1 MTPTDAFLQQYAA
14 LSDGVG
20 LAELPDRTVL
30 VATGCDRASFLHS
43 FTTNDIRRLV
53 PGSGCEAF
61 VTSHQ
66 GKTIGHVLVFC
77 EEDRI
82 VLDTSPGQ
90 ASSLK
95 AHFERFILTEEVEFA
110 DETGQWVDLLL
121 AGPQAAALLSDL
133 CGALPPAAMLGHQP
147 ASLEGRPVRLR
158 HVPYAGPDSFFVAVA
173 PGDRE
178 AVHGLLEG
186 AGAMA
191 CAMSAVEARRIE
203 AGFPLFGQDIS
214 ADNLPQEVNRNPVA
228 ISFTKGCYL
237 GQETVARIDAL
248 GHVNRVLT
256 GLRFERQA
264 QPRAGERILENGVA
278 AATITSVTW
287 SPRLGT
293 VLALAY
299 VRSRFARPTTI
310 LSTPHGPAEV
320 VTLPL

>member
-1 MTPTDAFLQQYAA
+1 MTLTAEFLQQYAA
-14 LSDGVG
+14 LSEGVG
-20 LAELPDRTVL
+20 LAELPNRTVL
-30 VATGCDRASFLHS
+30 VATGRDRASFLHS

-77 EEDRI
+77 EADRI

-110 DETGQWVDLLL
+110 DETEQWVDLLL
-121 AGPQAAALLSDL
+121 AGPQAASLLADL
-133 CGALPPAAMLGHQP
+133 GGTPPPADMLGHRHTT
-147 ASLEGRPVRLR
+147 LEGRAVIVR
-158 HVPYAGPDSFFVAVA
+158 HVPYAGPDSFFVTTALA
-173 PGDRE
+173 DRE
-178 AVHGLLEG
+178 AVRGVLEG
-186 AGAMA
+186 AGATA
-191 CAMSAVEARRIE
+191 CEMSAVEARRIE

-214 ADNLPQEVNRNPVA
+214 PDNLPQEVNRNAAA

-248 GHVNRVLT
+248 GHVNRLLM

-264 QPRAGERILENGVA
+264 QPRVGERLMVEGA
-278 AATITSVTW
+278 EAATITSLAY
-287 SPRLGT
+287 SPRLGAP
-293 VLALAY
+293 LALAY
-299 VRSRFARPTTI
+299 VRSRFARPMTI

>member
-1 MTPTDAFLQQYAA
+1 MTPTAQFLQQYAA
-14 LSDGVG
+14 LSEGVG

-30 VATGCDRASFLHS
+30 VATGRDRASFLHS

-77 EEDRI
+77 EEERI

-90 ASSLK
+90 AASLQ
-95 AHFERFILTEEVEFA
+95 AHFERFILTEDVAFT
-110 DETGQWVDLLL
+110 DETGQWLDLLV
-121 AGPQAAALLSDL
+121 AGPQAASLLGDL
-133 CGALPPAAMLGHQP
+133 CGAPPPAEMLAHWP
-147 ASLEGRPVRLR
+147 LMLEGRPAIVR
-158 HVPYAGPDSFFVAVA
+158 HVPYAGPESFFVATA
-173 PGDRE
+173 PADRE
-178 AVHGLLEG
+178 AVRGLLEG
-186 AGAMA
+186 AGATACEMA
-191 CAMSAVEARRIE
+191 AVEARRIE

-214 ADNLPQEVNRNPVA
+214 ADNLPQEVNRNAAA

-248 GHVNRVLT
+248 GHVNRILM
-256 GLRFERQA
+256 GLRFDRQA
-264 QPRAGERILENGVA
+264 QPRAGERLMSDGAE
-278 AATITSVTW
+278 AATITSVAY
-287 SPRLGT
+287 SPRLGA

-299 VRSRFARPTTI
+299 VRSRFARPLTI

-320 VTLPL
+320 VSLPL

>member
-1 MTPTDAFLQQYAA
+1 MTPTAEFLRQYTA
-14 LSDGVG
+14 LREGVG
-20 LAELPDRTVL
+20 LAELPDRTLL
-30 VATGCDRASFLHS
+30 VATGRDRASFLHS
-43 FTTNDIRRLV
+43 FTTNDIRGLV

-66 GKTIGHVLVFC
+66 GKTLGHVLVFC
-77 EEDRI
+77 EPDQI

-90 ASSLK
+90 GASLQ

-110 DETGQWVDLLL
+110 DQTGQWVHFLV
-121 AGPQAAALLSDL
+121 AGSQAAALLSDL
-133 CGALPPAAMLGHQP
+133 CGTPPPPGMLGHQQ
-147 ASLEGRPVRLR
+147 ASLEGRPVLVR
-158 HVPYAGPDSFFVAVA
+158 HVPYAGPDSFFVVTT
-173 PGDRE
+173 PSDRE
-178 AVHGLLEG
+178 AVRGLLEG
-186 AGAMA
+186 AGATA
-191 CAMSAVEARRIE
+191 CEMTAVEACRIE

-214 ADNLPQEVNRNPVA
+214 ADNLPQEVNRNAVA

-256 GLRFERQA
+256 GLRFDRQA
-264 QPRAGERILENGVA
+264 QPRVGERLMGDGTE
-278 AATITSVTW
+278 AATITSVTF
-287 SPRLGT
+287 SPRLNA